1 MESEIS
7 GIVQILWTAKWHV
20 QYYST
25 GNTTR
30 ATAASFR
37 QLLEPPNKLTAKVTL
52 YRRLIYSNYQL
63 LFLFYYIYVHQTAN
77 SIQVRVALI
86 RPNLRYVDCGNKLI
100 IKWEQKAMEENDGGV
115 IEFLQFLHRDKSQ

>member
-1 MESEIS
+1 MCNTT
-7 GIVQILWTAKWHV
+7 QP
-20 QYYST
+20 T

-63 LFLFYYIYVHQTAN
+63 LFLFYYLRPSDCKFN
-77 SIQVRVALI
+77 S
-86 RPNLRYVDCGNKLI
+86 
-100 IKWEQKAMEENDGGV
+100 
-115 IEFLQFLHRDKSQ
+115 S